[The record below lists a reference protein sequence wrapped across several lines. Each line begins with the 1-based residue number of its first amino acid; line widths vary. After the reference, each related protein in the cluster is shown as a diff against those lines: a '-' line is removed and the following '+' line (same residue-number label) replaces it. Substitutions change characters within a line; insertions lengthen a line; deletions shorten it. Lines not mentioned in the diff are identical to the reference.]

1 MASRP
6 RKYRRNL
13 FGFEFRRLFATASPR
28 SLLPARI
35 APRAP
40 FAGAGLAALL
50 ALPLLLLLSVAFA
63 VPMAVPAV
71 IGVGYLALS
80 QALVGEHYRRADF
93 ITACVFGSLVGWVLL
108 YALTGEG
115 QFSPVEMTAALVAPI
130 IAAAPAAFARS
141 SRGATE
147 TPERTPDVLRQ
158 AALDRV
164 ACLNE
169 LTPCEQVLMLDL
181 GGVGARSDRCRPA
194 ELSTAAGSVRAPSEQ
209 SVRRLMICTEVVDAI
224 GRIVADFE
232 QRPPRSHARRQRSG
246 GRSQKAKLLRARS
259 RRRS

>member
-1 MASRP
+1 MASRAAQIS
-6 RKYRRNL
+6 RNL
-13 FGFEFRRLFATASPR
+13 FGFEFRRLFATAATIAVAGEDR
-28 SLLPARI
+28 TAR
-35 APRAP
+35 A
-40 FAGAGLAALL
+40 FAGAGLGALL

-130 IAAAPAAFARS
+130 IAAAPAALRPLIS
-141 SRGATE
+141 WRDK

-158 AALDRV
+158 AALERV

-181 GGVGARSDRCRPA
+181 EGSVLAA
-194 ELSTAAGSVRAPSEQ
+194 TAAARQ
-209 SVRRLMICTEVVDAI
+209 SFQLLPK
-224 GRIVADFE
+224 GFE
-232 QRPPRSHARRQRSG
+232 HHLSSLFEDDDLTKSSTRSG
-246 GRSQKAKLLRARS
+246 GSWRTPSSAHLVRCAQTTVQRSKSKS
-259 RRRS
+259 